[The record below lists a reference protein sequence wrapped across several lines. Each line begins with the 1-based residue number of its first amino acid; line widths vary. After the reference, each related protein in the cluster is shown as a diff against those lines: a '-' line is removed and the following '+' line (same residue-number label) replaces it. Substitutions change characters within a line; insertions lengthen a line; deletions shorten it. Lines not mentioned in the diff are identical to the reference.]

1 MIFLFRR
8 GKSDFSKLSDRVGKG
23 EAIKK
28 GIAYLNVWMYV
39 IKELY
44 DGVDMCRTG
53 EKYPDHA
60 IDRAVAYYAGSLAT
74 QENSDGIL
82 LYALANVRATQ
93 ARTAG
98 KAGDKDG
105 GVAQVNLEIVEEFKN
120 AQKFLNATKCDDA
133 EKSVQNIVN
142 WMKVPLIQ
150 GVLRYAYI
158 REYGDADL
166 TTTDDKER
174 IMTEGATFAA
184 TILPYVHKCDSKGA
198 KIIHDNMRINNLGAK
213 MSYST
218 VRSILEK
225 HYDCLQ
231 VTCDQIG
238 GIWDITAQDWKQNGS
253 PCDTSSMQVE
263 NGSAVG
269 AVLGVTV
276 GVLVAGWL
284 FLRYRR
290 SRVTKRRK
298 SLPEMYTGNIAAVT
312 EIA

>member
-1 MIFLFRR
+1 
-8 GKSDFSKLSDRVGKG
+8 
-23 EAIKK
+23 
-28 GIAYLNVWMYV
+28 MYV

-44 DGVDMCRTG
+44 DGVDTCRMG
-53 EKYPDHA
+53 EPYAAHA
-60 IDRAVAYYAGSLAT
+60 IDRAVAFYAGSLAT

-98 KAGDKDG
+98 KTGDKDG
-105 GVAQVNLEIVEEFKN
+105 GVALVNLEIVEEFKN
-120 AQKFLNATKCDDA
+120 AQKLLNATKCDDA
-133 EKSVQNIVN
+133 EKSVQRIVN

-158 REYGDADL
+158 REFGEADL

-174 IMTEGATFAA
+174 IMAEGATFTA

-198 KIIHDNMRINNLGAK
+198 KIIHDNMRVNNLGAK

-218 VRSILEK
+218 VRSVLEK

-231 VTCDQIG
+231 VTCEQIG

-253 PCDTSSMQVE
+253 PCDVSSTQVDT
-263 NGSAVG
+263 GSAVG

-276 GVLVAGWL
+276 GVLIAGWL

-290 SRVTKRRK
+290 SRFPKRRK